1 MNNTAAEI
9 AYSAAV
15 IHGEL
20 RRVFLAAAIVLLICV
35 VCWVIQEFG
44 LRKSTAALG
53 WVGMLCLAV
62 VASIAVILIV
72 ALI

>member
-1 MNNTAAEI
+1 MNGTAAEI

-20 RRVFLAAAIVLLICV
+20 RRAFLAAAIVLLICV
-35 VCWVIQEFG
+35 VCWAVQEFG

-53 WVGMLCLAV
+53 WVGMLCLAG